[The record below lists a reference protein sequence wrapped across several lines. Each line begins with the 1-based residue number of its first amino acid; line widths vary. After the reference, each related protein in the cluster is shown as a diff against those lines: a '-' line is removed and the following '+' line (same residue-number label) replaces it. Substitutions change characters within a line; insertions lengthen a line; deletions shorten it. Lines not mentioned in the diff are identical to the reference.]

1 MAAELPRASELAR
14 WRAEKDRFLK
24 ENRGSPLY
32 GTPGFEGLAYYPERP
47 ELRVEVDVER
57 PAEPETVLLGTSS
70 GDERLYL
77 VYGVARFELE
87 GQALS
92 LTLLAPTD
100 APEGPR
106 LFLPFADATSGS
118 ETYGAGRYLDAQVVA
133 PGRVL
138 LDFNFAY
145 HPYCAYAEGYSCPF
159 PPPQNRLAVPVR
171 AGERLP
177 DEADRA

>member
-1 MAAELPRASELAR
+1 A
-14 WRAEKDRFLK
+14 
-24 ENRGSPLY
+24 G
-32 GTPGFEGLAYYPERP
+32 
-47 ELRVEVDVER
+47 
-57 PAEPETVLLGTSS
+57 PETVLLGTSS
-70 GDERLYL
+70 GDERLDL

-118 ETYGAGRYLDAQVVA
+118 ATYGAGRYLDAQVVA

-138 LDFNFAY
+138 LDFNLAY
-145 HPYCAYAEGYSCPF
+145 PAYSAYAEGYSCPF